1 MANYKTIKTVGITTP
16 VFLTSVINVNKATAL
31 PGQATNTIRY
41 QRLKVLQQ
49 CHGQTVAQFYAK
61 CNKAVAGN
69 VSKKLFSHV
78 VCPKGIATLTTAD
91 GKPVVFANTLKTK

>member
-41 QRLKVLQQ
+41 QRLKVLQ
-49 CHGQTVAQFYAK
+49 
-61 CNKAVAGN
+61 
-69 VSKKLFSHV
+69 LFSHV

-91 GKPVVFANTLKTK
+91 GKPVVFANTLKAKK